1 MNQPVGLVKMLSH
14 IGVDVLTV
22 HLHQVMEKE
31 LGSKI
36 LYFYLAR
43 VNTAEVGT
51 RAEQAR
57 HLATQPVSRRH
68 LVVLIL

>member
-1 MNQPVGLVKMLSH
+1 MELCSVKVYQPVCLVKMLSH

-36 LYFYLAR
+36 L
-43 VNTAEVGT
+43 
-51 RAEQAR
+51 
-57 HLATQPVSRRH
+57 
-68 LVVLIL
+68 

>member
-22 HLHQVMEKE
+22 HLHRVMEKE
-31 LGSKI
+31 LGTKI

-43 VNTAEVGT
+43 VSTAEVSP

-57 HLATQPVSRRH
+57 HLATQPVK
-68 LVVLIL
+68 VILLL

>member
-1 MNQPVGLVKMLSH
+1 MELCWEKMNQPVGLVKMLSH

-36 LYFYLAR
+36 L
-43 VNTAEVGT
+43 
-51 RAEQAR
+51 
-57 HLATQPVSRRH
+57 
-68 LVVLIL
+68 